1 MHPPYAC
8 PGPGSILILNTIEAF
23 KTADKKTLL
32 EDTARQVIVIR
43 LSVDHITLEICV
55 PIQTLYKSVPD

>member
-8 PGPGSILILNTIEAF
+8 PGPGSIFVLNTIEAF

-32 EDTARQVIVIR
+32 EDTAKQVIVIR
-43 LSVDHITLEICV
+43 LTVDHISEELH
-55 PIQTLYKSVPD
+55 